1 MNGPELQG
9 AYRLALVEVIDQ
21 GQLLVGPSVNDSAR
35 PRASWEESISAVSPQ
50 CDRDGDGKGQQSNE
64 KSPVSQEPDTLFVT
78 NRQFEIVFGI
88 NMYIYRSIL
97 RHITIIKK
105 LQKIN
110 KYNKYNKLQVKL

>member
-21 GQLLVGPSVNDSAR
+21 GQLLVGPSVNDSAG

-78 NRQFEIVFGI
+78 NRQFEIISF
-88 NMYIYRSIL
+88 YKIL
-97 RHITIIKK
+97 IQLSLELICTFTGQSFDI
-105 LQKIN
+105 L
-110 KYNKYNKLQVKL
+110 L